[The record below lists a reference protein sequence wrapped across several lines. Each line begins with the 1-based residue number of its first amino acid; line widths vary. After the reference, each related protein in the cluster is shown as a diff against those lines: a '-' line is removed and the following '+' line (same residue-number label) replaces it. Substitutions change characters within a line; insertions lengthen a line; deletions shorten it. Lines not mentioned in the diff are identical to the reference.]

1 LLIWGESRSKGSC
14 KALLRPLPA
23 FARIFALPQYAF
35 KDIQKPI
42 GISTYRVT
50 RELPEPLQAE
60 VPSIEDLEGIVEQ
73 LHVGFDDARETQD
86 GREGER

>member
-1 LLIWGESRSKGSC
+1 M
-14 KALLRPLPA
+14 RPLPA

-73 LHVGFDDARETQD
+73 LLSVTKCSMMGALSGLSYEASSSINRAFGAIA
-86 GREGER
+86 

>member
-1 LLIWGESRSKGSC
+1 M
-14 KALLRPLPA
+14 
-23 FARIFALPQYAF
+23 AF

-50 RELPEPLQAE
+50 REIPEPLQAE

-73 LHVGFDDARETQD
+73 LRTGFDDERETKD
-86 GREGER
+86 GGEGEP

>member
-1 LLIWGESRSKGSC
+1 M
-14 KALLRPLPA
+14 
-23 FARIFALPQYAF
+23 AF

-73 LHVGFDDARETQD
+73 LRTGFDDERETKD
-86 GREGER
+86 GGEGEP